1 MAYKKKISALT
12 PGTWRFRFRA
22 KANDGRVGE
31 WSAAFNYTVTGDQT
45 PPPVPSKP
53 TVTSVIGGVFVKWV
67 ESLYSTPID
76 FNRVDV
82 YVSTGG
88 AYTKFGSIAALN
100 TGITYSAPEGVTGP
114 FTFKFTGV
122 DRSGN
127 VSAFSEASDSVSA
140 GVIDVDTT
148 PPNVPS
154 GLTVQAFSDTTDSSG
169 STGYV
174 MLSWTGSSSTDLL
187 GYYIRYGTSAT
198 VWDGYDFLEKG
209 QTTKRI
215 SNLRSGQ
222 TYYFQINATDGSN
235 PSAYVPTPPVSVTIP
250 GDTTVPAA
258 PTGLSVVPGF
268 NNIIAYWN
276 RNSENDVDLGRG
288 TYQFQLA
295 TSSAFTSVLQD
306 RTITG
311 TVASFTGLTTGTTY
325 YVRVRA
331 IDASGNAGTW
341 SAVGSATPG
350 KISGQASIEN
360 GTIVGDL
367 IAATTIVGDKLIANT
382 IDADRLKT
390 NTGILGKIFVGDDA
404 GANKITIDGTASIPA
419 VYYGTGTY
427 NTTTTPFYFDAL
439 GKFSLKDQLSWDGNA
454 LTVRGSL
461 NVTQGST
468 FSANININS
477 GADLILNGGTVR
489 ATGTGGRVDIVSGGI
504 FGYNSTTGGTALFSL
519 FSNTGQVKI
528 DGGQIGGWTIGPSS
542 ITTQNQNGV
551 TIGLYSNG
559 QLYMGPN
566 FSVGANGSVT
576 ITGTLN
582 VVGGNAATTTAL
594 SAVETTANNAAS
606 NASTAVNTA
615 NTANSNATTALNTA
629 NNALPASTFSKSEI
643 IKKIN
648 NTTNA
653 TTIDGGILTTG
664 TVLADNV
671 VSTYVYAGTIN
682 ADNITSGT
690 LTGRAINNGNGT
702 FSVST
707 SGALT
712 ATNASI
718 TGGVNAT
725 SGSIGG
731 FQIGAVQGDLTA
743 SGSVKP
749 RIIFSNKLYMGWDN
763 DYPNNYYYTVRLG
776 NSYDTTS
783 ARMIINTKD
792 NVFRA
797 SIDTTRIARAF
808 EVSNTVRAVNLEYIT
823 SLIGPTSS
831 RRFKDNITYMP
842 KHYYERIL
850 DVTPAF
856 FVYKNDEEVLEEIR
870 GSHGMG
876 LIAEDLED
884 AGLGYFVQRDMYGRP
899 TQLLD
904 VHELSHLLIPIVRD
918 MKQEISDLKA
928 RIEILENA

>member
-1 MAYKKKISALT
+1 MAYKKKISSLT

-22 KANDGRVGE
+22 KSRDGRVGD
-31 WSAAFNYTVTGDQT
+31 WSGAFNYTVTGDQT

-53 TVTSVIGGVFVKWV
+53 TVQSVIGGVFVKWV
-67 ESLYSTPID
+67 ESLYQSPID

-100 TGITYSAPEGVTGP
+100 TGITYTAAEGVTGP

-140 GVIDVDTT
+140 GTIEVDTT
-148 PPNVPS
+148 PPATPS
-154 GLTVQAFSDTTDSSG
+154 GLSVQAYSDPTDSSG

-174 MLSWTGSSSTDLL
+174 ILTWTGSSSADLL

-235 PSAYVPTPPVSVTIP
+235 PSAYVPATPISVTIP

-288 TYQFQLA
+288 TYQFQLS
-295 TSSAFTSVLQD
+295 TTTAFTSVLQD

-341 SAVGSATPG
+341 SNPGSATPG

-367 IAATTIVGDKLIANT
+367 VAANTIVGDKLIANT

-390 NTGILGKIFVGDDA
+390 NTGIVGKLFVGDDA
-404 GANKITIDGTASIPA
+404 GTNKITIDGTAALPA
-419 VYYGTGTY
+419 IYYGTGTY
-427 NTTTTPFYFDAL
+427 NNANTPFYFDAL
-439 GKFSLKDQLSWDGNA
+439 GKFSLKDQLSWDGSA

-504 FGYNSTTGGTALFSL
+504 FGYNATTGGTALFSL

-528 DGGQIGGWTIGPSS
+528 DGGQIGGWTIGPTS
-542 ITTQNQNGV
+542 ITAQNQNGV
-551 TIGLYSNG
+551 TVGLYSNG

-615 NTANSNATTALNTA
+615 NTANTNATSALNTA
-629 NNALPASTFSKSEI
+629 NAALPASTFSKSEI

-648 NTTNA
+648 NTTNG

-664 TVLADNV
+664 TVIADNV
-671 VSTYVYAGTIN
+671 VSTYVYAGEIN
-682 ADNITSGT
+682 ADKITSGT

-702 FSVST
+702 FSVSS
-707 SGALT
+707 SGVLT
-712 ATNASI
+712 ATS
-718 TGGVNAT
+718 AT
-725 SGSIGG
+725 ISGSI
-731 FQIGAVQGDLTA
+731 TA
-743 SGSVKP
+743 DSGSIAGFTITGVTDIEAKTANRP
-749 RIIFSNKLYMGWDN
+749 RIMFGNKIALGWDD
-763 DYPNNYYYTVRLG
+763 DYSYSANYYGLRIG
-776 NSYDTTS
+776 NSYTTTN
-783 ARMIINTKD
+783 ARMVINTKD

-797 SIDTTRIARAF
+797 SIDTTRMARAF
-808 EVSNTVRAVNLEYIT
+808 EVSNTVRAVNLEYTT

-831 RRFKDNITYMP
+831 RRFKDNITYVP
-842 KHYYERIL
+842 KQYYERIL
-850 DVTPAF
+850 DITPAF

-876 LIAEDLED
+876 LIAEDLEE

-904 VHELSHLLIPIVRD
+904 VHELSNLLIPIVRD
-918 MKQEISDLKA
+918 MKQEIADLKN
-928 RIEILENA
+928 RIELLEA

>member
-1 MAYKKKISALT
+1 LT
-12 PGTWRFRFRA
+12 
-22 KANDGRVGE
+22 
-31 WSAAFNYTVTGDQT
+31 
-45 PPPVPSKP
+45 
-53 TVTSVIGGVFVKWV
+53 
-67 ESLYSTPID
+67 
-76 FNRVDV
+76 
-82 YVSTGG
+82 
-88 AYTKFGSIAALN
+88 
-100 TGITYSAPEGVTGP
+100 
-114 FTFKFTGV
+114 
-122 DRSGN
+122 
-127 VSAFSEASDSVSA
+127 
-140 GVIDVDTT
+140 
-148 PPNVPS
+148 
-154 GLTVQAFSDTTDSSG
+154 
-169 STGYV
+169 
-174 MLSWTGSSSTDLL
+174 WTGSSSADLL

-235 PSAYVPTPPVSVTIP
+235 PSAYVPATPISVTIP

-288 TYQFQLA
+288 TYQFQLS
-295 TSSAFTSVLQD
+295 TTTAFTSVLQD

-341 SAVGSATPG
+341 SNPGSATPG

-367 IAATTIVGDKLIANT
+367 VAANTIVGDKLIANT

-390 NTGILGKIFVGDDA
+390 NTGIVGKLFVGDDA
-404 GANKITIDGTASIPA
+404 GTNKITIDGTAALPA
-419 VYYGTGTY
+419 IYYGTGTY
-427 NTTTTPFYFDAL
+427 NNANTPFYFDAL

-504 FGYNSTTGGTALFSL
+504 FGYNATTGGTALFSL

-528 DGGQIGGWTIGPSS
+528 DGGQIGGWTIGPTS
-542 ITTQNQNGV
+542 ITAQNQNGV
-551 TIGLYSNG
+551 TVGLYSNG

-615 NTANSNATTALNTA
+615 NTANTNATSALNTA
-629 NNALPASTFSKSEI
+629 NAALPASTFSKSEI

-648 NTTNA
+648 NTTNG

-664 TVLADNV
+664 TVIADNV
-671 VSTYVYAGTIN
+671 VSTYVYAGEIN
-682 ADNITSGT
+682 ADKITSGT

-702 FSVST
+702 FSVSS
-707 SGALT
+707 SGVLT
-712 ATNASI
+712 ATS
-718 TGGVNAT
+718 AT
-725 SGSIGG
+725 ISGSI
-731 FQIGAVQGDLTA
+731 TA
-743 SGSVKP
+743 DSGSIAGFTITGVTDIEAKTTNRP
-749 RIIFSNKLYMGWDN
+749 RIMFGTKIALGWDD
-763 DYPNNYYYTVRLG
+763 DYTYAQNYYGLRIG
-776 NSYDTTS
+776 NSYTTTN
-783 ARMIINTKD
+783 ARMVINTKD

-797 SIDTTRIARAF
+797 SIDTTRMARAF
-808 EVSNTVRAVNLEYIT
+808 EVSNTVRAVNLEYTT
-823 SLIGPTSS
+823 SLVGPTSS
-831 RRFKDNITYMP
+831 RRFKDNITYVP
-842 KHYYERIL
+842 KQYYERIL
-850 DVTPAF
+850 DITPAF

-876 LIAEDLED
+876 IIAEDLEE

-904 VHELSHLLIPIVRD
+904 VHELSNLLIPIVRD
-918 MKQEISDLKA
+918 MKQEIADLKN
-928 RIEILENA
+928 RIELLEA

>member
-1 MAYKKKISALT
+1 MAYKKKVSALT

-53 TVTSVIGGVFVKWV
+53 TVESVIGGVFVKWV
-67 ESLYSTPID
+67 ESLYATPID

-100 TGITYSAPEGVTGP
+100 TGITYTAAEGVTGP

-127 VSAFSEASDSVSA
+127 VSAFSEASNSVSA
-140 GVIDVDTT
+140 GTIEVDTT
-148 PPNVPS
+148 PPATPS
-154 GLTVQAFSDTTDSSG
+154 GLSVQAYSDTTDSSG

-174 MLSWTGSSSTDLL
+174 ILTWTGSSSADLL

-235 PSAYVPTPPVSVTIP
+235 PSAYVPATPISVTIP

-295 TSSAFTSVLQD
+295 TTTTFGSVLQD

-341 SAVGSATPG
+341 SSPGSATPG

-367 IAATTIVGDKLIANT
+367 VAANTIVGDKLIANT

-390 NTGILGKIFVGDDA
+390 NTGIVGKLFVGDDA
-404 GANKITIDGTASIPA
+404 GTNKITIDGVASIPA
-419 VYYGTGTY
+419 VYYGSGTY
-427 NTTTTPFYFDAL
+427 NNANTPFYFDAL
-439 GKFSLKDQLSWDGNA
+439 GKFSLKDQLSWDGSA

-468 FSANININS
+468 FSANINVNS
-477 GADLILNGGTVR
+477 GADIILNGGTVR

-504 FGYNSTTGGTALFSL
+504 FGYNATTGGTALFSL

-528 DGGQIGGWTIGPSS
+528 DGGQIGGWTIGPTS
-542 ITTQNQNGV
+542 ITTQNSNGV

-582 VVGGNAATTTAL
+582 VVGGNAATTGAL

-629 NNALPASTFSKSEI
+629 NSALPASTFSKSEI

-648 NTTNA
+648 NTTNG

-664 TVLADNV
+664 TVVADNV

-702 FSVST
+702 FSVTST
-707 SGALT
+707 GALT
-712 ATNASI
+712 ATNATISGTI
-718 TGGVNAT
+718 TAS

-731 FQIGAVQGDLTA
+731 FNITGVTDIEARTA
-743 SGSVKP
+743 DRP
-749 RIIFSNKLYMGWDN
+749 RIIFGSKISMGWDD
-763 DYPNNYYYTVRLG
+763 DYSYSNNYYGLRIG
-776 NSYDTTS
+776 NSYTTTN
-783 ARMIINTKD
+783 ARMVINTKD

-797 SIDTTRIARAF
+797 SIDTTRMARAF
-808 EVSNTVRAVNLEYIT
+808 EVSNTVRAVNLEYTT

-831 RRFKDNITYMP
+831 RRFKDNITYVP
-842 KHYYERIL
+842 KQYYERIL
-850 DVTPAF
+850 NITPAF

-876 LIAEDLED
+876 LIAEDLEE

-904 VHELSHLLIPIVRD
+904 VHELSNLLIPIVRD
-918 MKQEISDLKA
+918 MKQEIADLKN
-928 RIEILENA
+928 RIELLEA